1 MKTLVGQD
9 FIVPKNLEILFV
21 KNYNYTHSAPFV
33 LESGAVLS
41 ELLINYSTFGAINGD
56 GSNVIWICHALTANS
71 NPSVWWSELVGEGK
85 FYDPEHYF
93 IICANVIGSCY
104 GSSGPLTLTT
114 TSEPAY
120 YQFPQVT
127 IRDMVKAHELLRAY
141 LNIENIH
148 TCIGGSVGGQQA
160 MEWAIMQPQLI
171 QHLIVL
177 CTNAFH
183 SPWGIACNEA
193 QRMALCCDPTFYAN
207 SPDAGKNGM
216 KAARAM
222 ALLTYRNYHTY
233 CATQQ
238 EQDIEKLD
246 DYAASSYQK
255 YQGEKL
261 EKRFNAHAY
270 WLLSKAMD
278 SHHVGRGRGGA
289 ELALAQIFS
298 KTLVVGITSDI
309 LFPVSEQEYLAKY
322 IPNANFVEIE
332 SLYGHDGFLI
342 ETEKIEFALTNFYK

>member
-1 MKTLVGQD
+1 ML
-9 FIVPKNLEILFV
+9 
-21 KNYNYTHSAPFV
+21 H
-33 LESGAVLS
+33 
-41 ELLINYSTFGAINGD
+41 INYSTFGTLNNAGD
-56 GSNVIWICHALTANS
+56 NVIWICHALTANS
-71 NPSVWWSELVGEGK
+71 NPSVWWSELVGEEK
-85 FYDPEHYF
+85 YYNPEKYF
-93 IICANVIGSCY
+93 VVCANVIGSCY
-104 GSSGPLTLTT
+104 GSSGPLTPTANGQPT
-114 TSEPAY
+114 Y
-120 YQFPQVT
+120 HQFPQVT
-127 IRDMVKAHELLRAY
+127 IRDMVRAHEVLRVH
-141 LNIENIH
+141 LKIEKIH

-160 MEWAIMQPQLI
+160 MEWAILQPQLI
-171 QHLIVL
+171 QHLVLL

-193 QRMALCCDPTFYAN
+193 QRMALTSDPTFYHATAY
-207 SPDAGKNGM
+207 AGKEGL

-222 ALLTYRNYHTY
+222 ALLTYRNYDTY

-289 ELALAQIFS
+289 ELALAQIAA
-298 KTLVVGITSDI
+298 KTLIVGITSDI
-309 LFPVSEQEYLAKY
+309 LFPISEQHYLAKY
-322 IPNANFVEIE
+322 IPQADFVEIE

-342 ETEKIEFALTNFYK
+342 ETERIKAALTHFYQ